1 MRLIASFLSWLSEES
16 SSRPSFLIQLLILLC
31 PKFLKLSISKLELFK
46 GSSSTDPYYNIIE
59 EILIFFERVFANF
72 IFLILTPKPSN
83 STSKFLNSGF
93 FCSLR
98 CSFQVYGNLVYE
110 SESSYVSCLLHNS
123 SMTFFFFQNPGVWT
137 SIYLSS
143 KAHRAFIVLL
153 SQGNFNESSID
164 LGLLSL
170 LSRLWKLE
178 LSSLWSKQNM
188 LMAKALLTSLA
199 SKVCLL
205 LIVCSRHHAISNRVF
220 VFYATRIQTTTLE
233 IRSSSQVVFCTTEI
247 LLGC

>member
-1 MRLIASFLSWLSEES
+1 MKVKALMSAACYI
-16 SSRPSFLIQLLILLC
+16 
-31 PKFLKLSISKLELFK
+31 
-46 GSSSTDPYYNIIE
+46 
-59 EILIFFERVFANF
+59 
-72 IFLILTPKPSN
+72 TPWHS
-83 STSKFLNSGF
+83 
-93 FCSLR
+93 
-98 CSFQVYGNLVYE
+98 
-110 SESSYVSCLLHNS
+110 
-123 SMTFFFFQNPGVWT
+123 FFFQNPGVWT

-164 LGLLSL
+164 LGLSL

-233 IRSSSQVVFCTTEI
+233 MTFFFSSVVFCTTEI

>member
-1 MRLIASFLSWLSEES
+1 MGSSLECIFKWFSLLHFRTLLLLPYGLLKSNAMRLIASFLSWLSEES

-59 EILIFFERVFANF
+59 EILIFFERVLANF

-123 SMTFFFFQNPGVWT
+123 MTFFFF
-137 SIYLSS
+137 S
-143 KAHRAFIVLL
+143 KPRCLNIDL
-153 SQGNFNESSID
+153 SQF
-164 LGLLSL
+164 
-170 LSRLWKLE
+170 
-178 LSSLWSKQNM
+178 
-188 LMAKALLTSLA
+188 
-199 SKVCLL
+199 
-205 LIVCSRHHAISNRVF
+205 
-220 VFYATRIQTTTLE
+220 
-233 IRSSSQVVFCTTEI
+233 
-247 LLGC
+247 